1 SGMLLLSTCGVHTS
15 YGRLVVALV
24 VMAAGTGLTV
34 APCTASIMSSLPMR
48 KAGVGSAVNDTTR
61 ELGGA
66 LGVAVLGSL
75 VASEYTGKLRP
86 ALDALP
92 APLRAAARNS
102 LGEALQVAARIGG
115 SEGSRLA
122 DTARAAFTHGMHT
135 ALLVAAVVAFG
146 ASGLIARFMPA
157 QVYVGGPP
165 DVVTAGPA
173 EAPAAEGLAAEG
185 LAPDGLAAEAL
196 EP

>member
-1 SGMLLLSTCGVHTS
+1 
-15 YGRLVVALV
+15 
-24 VMAAGTGLTV
+24 
-34 APCTASIMSSLPMR
+34 MR

-75 VASEYTGKLRP
+75 VASQYTGKLGP
-86 ALDALP
+86 ALGALP

-115 SEGSRLA
+115 PEGAHLA
-122 DTARAAFTHGMHT
+122 NTARVAFTHGLHT
-135 ALLVAAVVAFG
+135 ALVVAAVVAFG
-146 ASGLIARFMPA
+146 GAGLIARFMPA
-157 QVYVGGPP
+157 PVDVGASPGPEI
-165 DVVTAGPA
+165 AA
-173 EAPAAEGLAAEG
+173 AAETV
-185 LAPDGLAAEAL
+185 AL